1 MGKEY
6 PKGSPAFVNK
16 PSGFK
21 DANNREDIV
30 TETFEAQ
37 IQNYFKDP
45 KKPEDGG
52 PPPMTGGL
60 TIDILDPD
68 DKKGPPP
75 PPPTGA
81 MNEYKPK
88 EVKKEPPKKE
98 KDFGG
103 MTM

>member
-6 PKGSPAFVNK
+6 PKGSKEFINK
-16 PSGFK
+16 PIDAK
-21 DANNREDIV
+21 DENNREDIV
-30 TETFEAQ
+30 AETFEKH
-37 IQNYFKDP
+37 IKNYIKVP
-45 KKPEDGG
+45 KKPEDDG
-52 PPPMTGGL
+52 PPPMTGGM
-60 TIDILDPD
+60 TIDIFDPD

-88 EVKKEPPKKE
+88 EVKQPPKKE